1 MNDSYEF
8 EVICKNAIVDYVN
21 DHFDQTDGTQPIDI
35 RNVYVVWMCKTLKNS
50 KALLST
56 TVPDGKYYEMTY
68 NGEKDELYMDVY
80 TKIQNICIP
89 SSKFKKTVT
98 MPDEN
103 CEIPCA
109 CEVSDEE
116 DLSYETV

>member
-8 EVICKNAIVDYVN
+8 EVICKNLIVDYVN
-21 DHFDQTDGTQPIDI
+21 EHFDQTDGTQPIDI

-56 TVPDGKYYEMTY
+56 TIPDGKYYEMTY

-80 TKIQNICIP
+80 TKVQNICVP
-89 SSKFKKTVT
+89 SSEFKKTVT
-98 MPDEN
+98 MPEEN
-103 CEIPCA
+103 CEREC
-109 CEVSDEE
+109 
-116 DLSYETV
+116 

>member
-8 EVICKNAIVDYVN
+8 EVICKNLIVDYVN
-21 DHFDQTDGTQPIDI
+21 DHFDKSDGAPPIDI

-80 TKIQNICIP
+80 TKVQNICVP
-89 SSKFKKTVT
+89 SSEFKKTVT
-98 MPDEN
+98 MSDEN

-109 CEVSDEE
+109 CEVEDEE
-116 DLSYETV
+116 ELEYETI